1 MLTYRHRDDVTNAR
15 VVIDTPVPLTDAQ
28 IERAARIAIRG
39 LANAHSFATAGSIPQ
54 GRWLVM
60 AFA

>member
-1 MLTYRHRDDVTNAR
+1 MLTYRHSNPVTNAR

-28 IERAARIAIRG
+28 IERAASLAYQK
-39 LANAHSFATAGSIPQ
+39 LANAQSFTASGKNAAGP
-54 GRWLVM
+54 WLVM